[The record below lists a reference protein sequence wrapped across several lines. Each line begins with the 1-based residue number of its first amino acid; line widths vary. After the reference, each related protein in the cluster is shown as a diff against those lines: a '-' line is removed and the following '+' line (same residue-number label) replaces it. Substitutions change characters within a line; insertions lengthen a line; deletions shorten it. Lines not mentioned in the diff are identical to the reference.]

1 MKLPPS
7 ASLAAGLAGLTL
19 GLALATTWLPSEVP
33 DTPPPVVAAAE
44 ERAPEPVRPVP
55 RTRLEAA
62 VEEARTSL
70 ARNRPWA
77 AWTALRDHVED
88 ADEADPATVLLSARA
103 AAGWGGWSHVRTLLR
118 GEAWLDAG
126 EREGWYLLARA
137 EEEGENWER
146 AAEAYRRYLALPG
159 ARSRGVAQA
168 RLGQVLLSAGR
179 EKEAAQAF
187 GAAAVEFPAARDWLR
202 TLQAEALAAA
212 GDPEVVVVAAATS
225 GVSGPMRARQA
236 RAEADF
242 WLGAGD
248 TTRAVDR
255 LAREEQALMLL
266 GEPGE
271 AAPLQ
276 LERARLLRALGR
288 GAEARDLLRTVAA
301 DSAADRDLRL
311 RAARLME
318 EGAEQRTAEEELA
331 RAAAFEAGGKPG
343 LAARALRAALA
354 AGAPDTP
361 ELRLRRAR
369 LLFEERDF
377 GPARA
382 AFLEAAE
389 RQRDPE
395 RAAEAELYAARARI
409 RGGDRAEGVAAL
421 RRLVEARPGTAAAG
435 AALFHLGDLSGTLEQ
450 GVAYYRRAAAAE
462 RAPEAREALYRLG
475 DRSLKL
481 GDTAA
486 ALRAWEEYVRRYPRG
501 EETARA
507 AYRAGVL
514 HEKAGREKAAR
525 AMYTAAIHADPVS
538 YHALRAGE
546 RMGVDP
552 LDRTLRANRPWIGLA
567 SDARDAAQALA
578 RLDALE
584 AAGLD
589 AEWSAELKSAIRR
602 LEGRPA
608 ALLALA
614 EGVRDRGHAVEGIR
628 LGRRLLK
635 MRGGEWDP
643 RLMRV
648 VFPYPYRDLLEEAAR
663 DAKVDP
669 ALLAGLVRQE
679 SGFDPEARS
688 WVGATGLAQVMP
700 STGRWIAPRVG
711 IHDFRTQHLTVPEVS
726 LEMGALYLRDQL
738 RRYDGARDLALAAY
752 NAGPGRADRW
762 RRELGHG
769 GDVDAFRERIP
780 FDETRHYV
788 QVVLRN
794 AALYRRLYGERR
806 SPGLVSAE

>member
-1 MKLPPS
+1 MKLHPS
-7 ASLAAGLAGLTL
+7 APLAAGLLGLTL
-19 GLALATTWLPSEVP
+19 GLALSADWTSSEVP
-33 DTPPPVVAAAE
+33 DAPPPVVETAA
-44 ERAPEPVRPVP
+44 ERAPEPVQPVP
-55 RTRLEAA
+55 RTALGAA
-62 VEEARTSL
+62 VEEARAGL
-70 ARNRPWA
+70 ARDRPWA
-77 AWTALRDHVED
+77 AWSALRDHVGGTK
-88 ADEADPATVLLSARA
+88 EADPATVLLAARA
-103 AAGWGGWSHVRTLLR
+103 AAGWGGWSHVRDLLR

-126 EREGWYLLARA
+126 DREGWYLLARA
-137 EEEGENWER
+137 EEEGESWQR

-159 ARSRGVAQA
+159 APSRGVAQA
-168 RLGQVLLSAGR
+168 RLGRVLREAGR
-179 EKEAAQAF
+179 DREAAQAF
-187 GAAAVEFPAARDWLR
+187 GAAAAEIPAARDWLR

-212 GDPEVVVVAAATS
+212 GDPEVVVVAAATA

-236 RAEADF
+236 RAEAAF
-242 WLGAGD
+242 WLGTGD
-248 TTRAVDR
+248 TTRALDR
-255 LAREEQALMLL
+255 LAREEQALALL
-266 GEPGE
+266 GEGGE

-276 LERARLLRALGR
+276 LERARLLPARGR
-288 GAEARDLLRTVAA
+288 VAEARGLLRAVAA
-301 DSAADRDLRL
+301 DTAADRDDRL
-311 RAARLME
+311 RAARLL
-318 EGAEQRTAEEELA
+318 AEAAERRTAEEELA
-331 RAAAFEAGGKPG
+331 RAAAFEAAGKPG
-343 LAARALRAALA
+343 LAARALRAALS
-354 AGAPDTP
+354 AGAPDGP
-361 ELRLRRAR
+361 ELRLRRAH
-369 LLFEERDF
+369 LLYEERDF

-382 AFLEAAE
+382 AFQEAAE

-435 AALFHLGDLSGTLEQ
+435 TALFLLGDLSGTLEQ
-450 GVAYYRRAAAAE
+450 GIAHYRRAAAVE

-514 HEKAGREKAAR
+514 HEKAGREDAAR

-552 LDRTLRANRPWIGLA
+552 LDRTLRTPRPWVGLA
-567 SDARDAAQALA
+567 SDARDAARALE

-584 AAGLD
+584 AAGLTG
-589 AEWSAELKSAIRR
+589 EWKEEMASAVRR

-635 MRGGEWDP
+635 ARGGEWDR
-643 RLMRV
+643 RLLRV
-648 VFPYPYRDLLEEAAR
+648 VFPYPYRDLLEDAAR
-663 DAKVDP
+663 EAGVDP

-679 SGFDPEARS
+679 SAFNPRARS

-700 STGRWIAPRVG
+700 ATGRWIAPRVG
-711 IHDFRTQHLTVPEVS
+711 VYDFRTQHLTVPEVS